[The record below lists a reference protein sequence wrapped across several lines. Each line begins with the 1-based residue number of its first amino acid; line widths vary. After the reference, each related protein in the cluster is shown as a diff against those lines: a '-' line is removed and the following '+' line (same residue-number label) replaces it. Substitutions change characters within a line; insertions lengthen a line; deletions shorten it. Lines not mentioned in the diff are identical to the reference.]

1 MHICRKLLKMKP
13 YEEIVLSYINKYH
26 EINLEQLQYE
36 IGLNISLISD
46 ILRNLYEKEYYKID
60 NEKLYLTEKATNSIT
75 ELWNDWSFSNKDL
88 FSPKT
93 IRFNWDFLYI
103 PTEFDNI

>member
-1 MHICRKLLKMKP
+1 MHICRKRLKMKP

-46 ILRNLYEKEYYKID
+46 IYETYMR
-60 NEKLYLTEKATNSIT
+60 
-75 ELWNDWSFSNKDL
+75 KDI
-88 FSPKT
+88 
-93 IRFNWDFLYI
+93 IR
-103 PTEFDNI
+103 

>member
-1 MHICRKLLKMKP
+1 MHICRKRLKMKP

-60 NEKLYLTEKATNSIT
+60 NDKLYLTEKAINGIT
-75 ELWNDWSFSNKDL
+75 EL
-88 FSPKT
+88 
-93 IRFNWDFLYI
+93 
-103 PTEFDNI
+103 

>member
-1 MHICRKLLKMKP
+1 MT
-13 YEEIVLSYINKYH
+13 N
-26 EINLEQLQYE
+26 
-36 IGLNISLISD
+36 
-46 ILRNLYEKEYYKID
+46 
-60 NEKLYLTEKATNSIT
+60 YLTEKAINDIT

-103 PTEFDNI
+103 PKEFDNI

>member
-1 MHICRKLLKMKP
+1 MKP

-60 NEKLYLTEKATNSIT
+60 NDKLYLTEKAINGIT
-75 ELWNDWSFSNKDL
+75 ELWNAWSFSNKDL

-103 PTEFDNI
+103 PKEFDNI